1 MTKTTAI
8 LIVSFIPIFEIKIA
22 PRIIKNP
29 CIQLKGKG
37 AVLEVINRLQK
48 GRPFLC

>member
-1 MTKTTAI
+1 MPYSVKKTARIKSGQSLKSNKINHTTA
-8 LIVSFIPIFEIKIA
+8 
-22 PRIIKNP
+22 
-29 CIQLKGKG
+29 G

>member
-1 MTKTTAI
+1 MEFDKSKVYTA
-8 LIVSFIPIFEIKIA
+8 L
-22 PRIIKNP
+22 N
-29 CIQLKGKG
+29 G